1 MRHLPLII
9 DAIIDLV
16 PEDFK
21 RREDFK
27 NSLSVIRGH
36 SLYKAP
42 EMATAYVCTSQILK
56 HTSMHFANTQ
66 KGGILKIWIKK
77 SRKFLI

>member
-42 EMATAYVCTSQILK
+42 EMATAYWSNVADTLTYFLGDPDTEWKEKIRAL
-56 HTSMHFANTQ
+56 FADE
-66 KGGILKIWIKK
+66 K
-77 SRKFLI
+77 